1 MRNGASAADAADG
14 GRVGGAGGKGDIGF
28 ASARNSGIHRG
39 DVFGVRTRK
48 QRRKLEDLVTGLVGI
63 EDVAVVAVNLPRVLI
78 VEAGGRGVSD
88 LGAGGAGSGGAGEYP
103 KSLVGFVLAGIDID
117 DQLRLALFDGNKG
130 KQSRGYESAKSQ
142 RLRLAGGGGVDW
154 LD

>member
-1 MRNGASAADAADG
+1 MRNGAAAAADG
-14 GRVGGAGGKGDIGF
+14 NGGRVSGAGGKGDVGF

-39 DVFGVRTRK
+39 NVFGVRTRK
-48 QRRKLEDLVTGLVGI
+48 QRRKLEDLVAGLVGI

-88 LGAGGAGSGGAGEYP
+88 LGAGGAGSGGAGENP

-117 DQLRLALFDGNKG
+117 DQLRLGLFQQRQNKQG
-130 KQSRGYESAKSQ
+130 CG
-142 RLRLAGGGGVDW
+142 D
-154 LD
+154 